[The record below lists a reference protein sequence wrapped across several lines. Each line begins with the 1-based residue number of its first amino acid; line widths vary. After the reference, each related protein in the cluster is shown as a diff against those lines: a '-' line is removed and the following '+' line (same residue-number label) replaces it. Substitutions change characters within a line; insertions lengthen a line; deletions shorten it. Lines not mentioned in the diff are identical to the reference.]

1 MAREANTIGSKS
13 QDVGIAHAVVEL
25 KAEIERMREQVQNVE

>member
-1 MAREANTIGSKS
+1 MNTIGAKS
-13 QDVGIAHAVVEL
+13 QDAAIAHAVVEL